1 MNDLGSL
8 QRTPADVGILVQRD
22 LHHAPVEKSLQ
33 VALWISFLS
42 KNDLANVA
50 IWTNARQD
58 RKTMRLPQRRSQMM
72 VKHGPETDHLTEESV
87 NRLKKTLYELENV
100 ERPKIVVDLAHAI
113 TLGDFSENAEYQ
125 DAKARLARIDGRIFG
140 MKERI
145 KNAIVIASGSSDG
158 MVGLG
163 STVDVIMNGK
173 QKTYRILG
181 PQEADP
187 SKGRISHLSPLGS
200 ALMGKSAGDI
210 VSYITPDGAPSTVEI
225 ISIV

>member
-1 MNDLGSL
+1 
-8 QRTPADVGILVQRD
+8 
-22 LHHAPVEKSLQ
+22 
-33 VALWISFLS
+33 
-42 KNDLANVA
+42 
-50 IWTNARQD
+50 
-58 RKTMRLPQRRSQMM
+58 MRLPQRRSQMM

-87 NRLKKTLYELENV
+87 NRLKKTLYELENI

-125 DAKARLARIDGRIFG
+125 DAKARLSRIDGRIFG

-145 KNAIVIASGSSDG
+145 KHAIVITSGSPDG
-158 MVGLG
+158 KIGLG
-163 STVDVIMNGK
+163 STVDLIINGK

-200 ALMGKSAGDI
+200 ALMGKSVGDI
-210 VSYITPDGAPSTVEI
+210 VDYKTPDGLPSQVE
-225 ISIV
+225 VVEVG

>member
-1 MNDLGSL
+1 
-8 QRTPADVGILVQRD
+8 
-22 LHHAPVEKSLQ
+22 
-33 VALWISFLS
+33 
-42 KNDLANVA
+42 
-50 IWTNARQD
+50 
-58 RKTMRLPQRRSQMM
+58 MRLPQRRSQMM

-87 NRLKKTLYELENV
+87 NRLKRTLNELEKV

-145 KNAIVIASGSSDG
+145 KHAIVIASGSADG
-158 MVGLG
+158 KIGLG
-163 STVDVIMNGK
+163 STVDLIINSK
-173 QKTYRILG
+173 QKSYRILG

-200 ALMGKSAGDI
+200 ALMGKAAGDI
-210 VSYITPDGAPSTVEI
+210 VDYKTPDGLPSQVEI
-225 ISIV
+225 VNVS